1 MHLGMCLIASVS
13 SSNALDFCLYKN
25 VVTDPS
31 CLKGVFF
38 ARYRIPGCQFYFNT
52 LKI

>member
-13 SSNALDFCLYKN
+13 SSNALDFCLYEN
-25 VVTDPS
+25 VATDPP

-38 ARYRIPGCQFYFNT
+38 FLLGIEFQDISFIST
-52 LKI
+52 L